1 MSASGSKGLLLD
13 ATRQLQARW
22 SDTRATW
29 RDHKAAEFEEQYL
42 ASLTSNVHTALRVID
57 ELEQLLHKVRIDCE

>member
-22 SDTRATW
+22 GETRASW
-29 RDHKAAEFEEQYL
+29 RDHKAAEFEEMYL
-42 ASLTSNVHTALRVID
+42 AGLIANVHSALRVID
-57 ELEQLLHKVRIDCE
+57 ELEQLLQKIHADCD

>member
-22 SDTRATW
+22 SETRATW
-29 RDHKAAEFEEQYL
+29 RDHKAAEFEEAYL
-42 ASLTSNVHTALRVID
+42 ASLTANVHSALRVID
-57 ELEQLLHKVRIDCE
+57 ELEHLLQKVRSDCE